1 MNPIRIAFSVS
12 DKERSD
18 FLKKTVNA
26 ESVLLDVVLPNGQTQ
41 SISAQN
47 LFFDNEVNPQTATI
61 PVYVDFPNNDHLLVP
76 GNYVDVYVRFNDKE
90 EVLLVP
96 QVALIAD
103 VNGTYVLTVDENATV
118 EQKYVTLGDV
128 IEDKQIVLSG
138 LNGDEQVIVQG
149 LQKVR
154 AGIQVNTTKVGQNT
168 SGSDEK

>member
-1 MNPIRIAFSVS
+1 M
-12 DKERSD
+12 
-18 FLKKTVNA
+18 
-26 ESVLLDVVLPNGQTQ
+26 
-41 SISAQN
+41 
-47 LFFDNEVNPQTATI
+47 
-61 PVYVDFPNNDHLLVP
+61 
-76 GNYVDVYVRFNDKE
+76 
-90 EVLLVP
+90 
-96 QVALIAD
+96 IAD